1 MYKLGRQRT
10 ADRKGFSELCATV
23 LWQSA
28 KPCHFKKGTDNS
40 LSMKGNLKDSIRRPP
55 GAKLV
60 QTGLAWAVLPRMP
73 DYFQH
78 GNSPVESNSNG

>member
-1 MYKLGRQRT
+1 
-10 ADRKGFSELCATV
+10 
-23 LWQSA
+23 
-28 KPCHFKKGTDNS
+28 
-40 LSMKGNLKDSIRRPP
+40 MKGNLKDSIRRPP

-60 QTGLAWAVLPRMP
+60 RTGLAWAVLPRMP